1 MVDNPVTVWVHGHF
15 SVMSG
20 LKKMLPRGWFSVVSG
35 QQSDGN
41 FHTPQN
47 LEKNS
52 GGLRDSTQANS
63 ISYDYD
69 ATGDQRFPILQNII
83 QTLVYT

>member
-1 MVDNPVTVWVHGHF
+1 MVDNLVTVWVHGHF

-41 FHTPQN
+41 FHTTE
-47 LEKNS
+47 LGEK
-52 GGLRDSTQANS
+52 
-63 ISYDYD
+63 
-69 ATGDQRFPILQNII
+69 QRWFA
-83 QTLVYT
+83 

>member
-1 MVDNPVTVWVHGHF
+1 MVENLVPVWVHGHF

-20 LKKMLPRGWFSVVSG
+20 LKKMLPRGWFQLSAVSS
-35 QQSDGN
+35 QTVI
-41 FHTPQN
+41 FTPQN

-63 ISYDYD
+63 IPYNYD
-69 ATGDQRFPILQNII
+69 ATGDQRFPMLQKIV